1 MMPVS
6 HHHSHMGGSTP
17 RRQYSSWSVGGL
29 LLIAY
34 YLVIF
39 INNIFIK
46 TKIGQSSYVDETFAV
61 IILIC
66 SLPGITRFPRD
77 TIIVLFLFGT
87 YISLSFISAY
97 FNGLSNYPRL
107 QAASIGVILDAKII
121 AVMLG
126 FLYLFRRH
134 SGADSHRAFL
144 TVLVGLALI
153 NSVFV
158 LRDLMSGG
166 ISLYG
171 HQLFVRAGQ
180 YQPMGL
186 FHHHMMSANFSVFG
200 AIAAG
205 SLFVGRKK
213 TGMGLAWIW
222 LTVIAIAHLGAKEI
236 IAVGFAGAFLAL
248 HMTPR
253 NTYSRWL
260 VKAVVVFL
268 LFMAG
273 LAFLVLLGPI
283 LANRFDLYFGGQDMG
298 RAVRTLLY
306 MRSWDIAEAYF
317 PLGSGAGTF
326 VSQPSRTLFFSPIY
340 DIFGLSFAYGGSR
353 NDSRFLMDAFWPK
366 VLGESGFF
374 GLISYISMYMFFMVR
389 AYRNL
394 RDGMDHMTLFSF
406 LILVQTA
413 IVSLASATLT
423 NELFVP
429 LIGSIFAFT
438 IIRHA
443 ANRHGAIR

>member
-6 HHHSHMGGSTP
+6 HHRTHMGRSTP
-17 RRQYSSWSVGGL
+17 RQQSSTWSVGGL
-29 LLIAY
+29 MLIAY

-39 INNIFIK
+39 INNIFVK
-46 TKIGQSSYVDETFAV
+46 TKIGQSSYVDEAFAV
-61 IILIC
+61 IVLIC

-77 TIIVLFLFGT
+77 TLIVLFLFGT
-87 YISLSFISAY
+87 YITLGFVSVF
-97 FNGLSNYPRL
+97 FNGLSSYPRM
-107 QAASIGVILDAKII
+107 QAAAIGIILDGKII
-121 AVMLG
+121 AVMMG
-126 FLYLFRRH
+126 FLYLFRSH

-144 TVLVGLALI
+144 TALVGLALV

-180 YQPMGL
+180 YQAMGL

-213 TGMGLAWIW
+213 TGMGFAWLW
-222 LTVIAIAHLGAKEI
+222 LTVIAIAHLSAKEI
-236 IAVGFAGAFLAL
+236 VAVGFSGAFLAL
-248 HMTPR
+248 HIAPR
-253 NTYSRWL
+253 NPYSKWL
-260 VKAVVVFL
+260 LRTVIIFL
-268 LFMAG
+268 LLLAG
-273 LAFLVLLGPI
+273 LAFLVLLGPV
-283 LANRFDLYFGGQDMG
+283 LASRFDLYFGGPDLD
-298 RAVRTLLY
+298 RTMRTVLY
-306 MRSWDIAEAYF
+306 MRAWDIAEAYF

-340 DIFGLSFAYGGSR
+340 DIFGLSSVYGGSR
-353 NDSRFLMDAFWPK
+353 NDARFLMDAFWPK

-374 GLISYISMYMFFMVR
+374 GLISYVSMYLFFIIR

-394 RDGMDHMTLFSF
+394 RNGMDHMTLFSF
-406 LILVQTA
+406 LILVQAA

-443 ANRHGAIR
+443 ATRHAAIR